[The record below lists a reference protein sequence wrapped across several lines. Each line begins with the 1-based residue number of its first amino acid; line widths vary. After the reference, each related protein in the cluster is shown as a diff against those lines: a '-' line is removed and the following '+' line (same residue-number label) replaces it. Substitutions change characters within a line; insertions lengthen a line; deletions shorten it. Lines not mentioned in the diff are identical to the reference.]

1 MAAISALLILA
12 VLIVVSMVGTGM
24 ADLDFLF
31 GVVFPY
37 AAILIFLVGF
47 IYRIIRWAQS
57 PVPFKITT
65 TCGQQKSLDWIKDSP
80 FEAPHSKLAVIGRM
94 LMEILFFRS
103 LFRNTK
109 VDLKKDGPR
118 VVYGGSKWLWLA
130 GLAFHW
136 SFLIIL
142 LRHYRFFAD
151 PVPFFVSGIESLD
164 SFFQI
169 GLPLFYITDAII
181 LIALTYLFLRR
192 VADPKMRF
200 ISLGSDYFAL
210 FLLLAIGVTGVLM
223 RYTPMRVD
231 IISIKEL
238 AMGLVSLK
246 PVVPADIGSIFYI
259 HLFLVSVLFAYFPF
273 SKLMHM
279 GGVFMSPTRNM
290 ANDNRVKRHVNPWD
304 YPVKTHTYEEWED
317 EFRELMRA
325 AGMPLEKEK

>member
-12 VLIVVSMVGTGM
+12 VLILIPALGTGM
-24 ADLDFLF
+24 ANLDFLF

-37 AAILIFLVGF
+37 AAIAIFLVGF
-47 IYRIIRWAQS
+47 VYRIIRWAQS

-65 TCGQQKSLDWIKDSP
+65 TCGQQKSHDWIKNSP
-80 FEAPHSKLAVIGRM
+80 LEAPHSKLAVVGRM

-136 SFLIIL
+136 SFLVIL
-142 LRHYRFFAD
+142 LRHYRYFAD

-169 GLPLFYITDAII
+169 GLPLIYITDVII
-181 LIALTYLFLRR
+181 LIALSFLFLRR
-192 VADPKMRF
+192 VADPKLRF

-223 RYTPMRVD
+223 RYTAMRVD
-231 IISIKEL
+231 IVSIKEL
-238 AMGLVSLK
+238 SMGLVSLK
-246 PVVPADIGSIFYI
+246 PVVPEGIGSIFYI

-279 GGVFMSPTRNM
+279 GGIFMSPTRNL
-290 ANDNRVKRHVNPWD
+290 ANDSRVRRHTNPWD